1 MRETAEMLRLLND
14 IKQKIETG
22 ELTAERA
29 EKRIRSEIEREMSKP
44 AEKIDMA
51 FVDACE
57 TFLMTLG
64 GKETDSHYAD
74 NLRAV
79 RGQLRKKAEKKRMP
93 RMGKFAATA
102 CAMAAILAVITLM
115 PGGVIDVL
123 GLAGNDHTR
132 RLEEMQDNPQNSAI
146 GEAPDGAEREII
158 PLEKETL
165 TLAQAEEKN
174 IVTQDGKFRFAA
186 ICSIKSSL
194 RALRHAIWAFRFTGC
209 MAHAPRW
216 RSRCP
221 SAG

>member
-29 EKRIRSEIEREMSKP
+29 EKRIQSEIERELSKP

-64 GKETDSHYAD
+64 GKTADSHYAD

-102 CAMAAILAVITLM
+102 
-115 PGGVIDVL
+115 
-123 GLAGNDHTR
+123 
-132 RLEEMQDNPQNSAI
+132 
-146 GEAPDGAEREII
+146 
-158 PLEKETL
+158 
-165 TLAQAEEKN
+165 
-174 IVTQDGKFRFAA
+174 
-186 ICSIKSSL
+186 
-194 RALRHAIWAFRFTGC
+194 
-209 MAHAPRW
+209 
-216 RSRCP
+216 
-221 SAG
+221 

>member
-29 EKRIRSEIEREMSKP
+29 EKRIQGEIERELSKP

-64 GKETDSHYAD
+64 GKETDSHYSD

-79 RGQLRKKAEKKRMP
+79 RGQLRKKAEQKRMP

-132 RLEEMQDNPQNSAI
+132 RLEEMQEPQSGMWLRRNH
-146 GEAPDGAEREII
+146 PDVQQMWSE
-158 PLEKETL
+158 
-165 TLAQAEEKN
+165 Q
-174 IVTQDGKFRFAA
+174 
-186 ICSIKSSL
+186 
-194 RALRHAIWAFRFTGC
+194 
-209 MAHAPRW
+209 
-216 RSRCP
+216 SR
-221 SAG
+221 

>member
-29 EKRIRSEIEREMSKP
+29 EKRIRSEIERELSKP

-57 TFLMTLG
+57 TFLMMLG
-64 GKETDSHYAD
+64 GKTADSHYAD

-102 CAMAAILAVITLM
+102 CAMAAILAVITLI

-146 GEAPDGAEREII
+146 GEAPDGAEHKKIAVKLKN
-158 PLEKETL
+158 PLYFDTK
-165 TLAQAEEKN
+165 
-174 IVTQDGKFRFAA
+174 G
-186 ICSIKSSL
+186 
-194 RALRHAIWAFRFTGC
+194 
-209 MAHAPRW
+209 
-216 RSRCP
+216 
-221 SAG
+221 